1 MTTLTSNQ
9 CSIFELERI
18 MNYKTHVEIIK
29 NFCEEYNFF
38 AFQYNSY
45 RLYIDK
51 SNFIEILIDTEE
63 KYFEVVYRYEINND
77 LINTH
82 KKLMTS
88 KRFTFVGINKNDVKG
103 HIYSILRETIISLI
117 SSIYKIIVFNGIL
130 KNTKETA
137 NEIAHVLYKF

>member
-38 AFQYNSY
+38 AFQNNSY

-51 SNFIEILIDTEE
+51 SNFIEILIDTEA
-63 KYFEVVYRYEINND
+63 KYFEVVYRYEVNND
-77 LINTH
+77 LINSH

-88 KRFTFVGINKNDVKG
+88 KRFTFVGINKNDIKC
-103 HIYSILRETIISLI
+103 HTYSILRETIISLI
-117 SSIYKIIVFNGIL
+117 SSVYKTIVFDRIL
-130 KNTKETA
+130 KEPKETP
-137 NEIAHVLYKF
+137 NELSRLFI

>member
-130 KNTKETA
+130 KNSKETA
-137 NEIAHVLYKF
+137 NEIAHVLYEF

>member
-38 AFQYNSY
+38 AFQDNSY

-51 SNFIEILIDTEE
+51 SNFIEIIIDTKE

-77 LINTH
+77 LINIRR
-82 KKLMTS
+82 KLITS
-88 KRFTFVGINKNDVKG
+88 KRFTFVCINKNDIKC

-117 SSIYKIIVFNGIL
+117 SNMYTTIIFDRIL
-130 KNTKETA
+130 KNPNETS
-137 NEIAHVLYKF
+137 NNTTHVFV

>member
-38 AFQYNSY
+38 KFKDNSY

-51 SNFIEILIDTEE
+51 NNFIEILIDTEI
-63 KYFEVVYRYEINND
+63 KCFEVVYRYEINND
-77 LINTH
+77 LINIH
-82 KKLMTS
+82 KKLITS
-88 KRFTFVGINKNDVKG
+88 KRFTFVGINKNDIKG
-103 HIYSILRETIISLI
+103 HIYNILHETIISLI
-117 SSIYKIIVFNGIL
+117 SSVYKTIVFNRIL
-130 KNTKETA
+130 KNPIETP
-137 NEIAHVLYKF
+137 NEISRVFV

>member
-38 AFQYNSY
+38 AFRDTNSY

-51 SNFIEILIDTEE
+51 SNYIEILIDTEA

-77 LINTH
+77 LINSH
-82 KKLMTS
+82 KKLMAS
-88 KRFTFVGINKNDVKG
+88 KRFTFVGINKNDIKG
-103 HIYSILRETIISLI
+103 HIYSILSETIISLI
-117 SSIYKIIVFNGIL
+117 SSVYKTIVFNKIL
-130 KNTKETA
+130 KEPKETP
-137 NEIAHVLYKF
+137 NELARLFI

>member
-38 AFQYNSY
+38 AFQDNSY

-51 SNFIEILIDTEE
+51 NNFIEIRIDTGE

-77 LINTH
+77 LININ

-117 SSIYKIIVFNGIL
+117 SSTYKTIIFDRIL
-130 KNTKETA
+130 KNPIETS
-137 NEIAHVLYKF
+137 NETTRIFI

>member
-38 AFQYNSY
+38 AFQNNSY

-88 KRFTFVGINKNDVKG
+88 KRFTFVGINKNDIKG
-103 HIYSILRETIISLI
+103 HIYSILHETIISLI
-117 SSIYKIIVFNGIL
+117 SSAYKTIIFKGVL
-130 KNTKETA
+130 KEPNETP
-137 NEIAHVLYKF
+137 NEIAHVFI

>member
-38 AFQYNSY
+38 TFRDNSY

-51 SNFIEILIDTEE
+51 NNFIEIRIDTGE
-63 KYFEVVYRYEINND
+63 KYFEVVYRYDINND
-77 LINTH
+77 LINIH
-82 KKLMTS
+82 KKLITS

-117 SSIYKIIVFNGIL
+117 SSTYKTIIFDRIL
-130 KNTKETA
+130 KNPNETS
-137 NEIAHVLYKF
+137 NETTRIFI

>member
-38 AFQYNSY
+38 AFQDNSY

-51 SNFIEILIDTEE
+51 NNFIEIRIDTGE
-63 KYFEVVYRYEINND
+63 KYFEVVYRYNINND
-77 LINTH
+77 LINIH
-82 KKLMTS
+82 KKLITS

-117 SSIYKIIVFNGIL
+117 SSTYKTIIFDRIL
-130 KNTKETA
+130 KNPIETS
-137 NEIAHVLYKF
+137 NETTRIFI